1 MTNKELAQN
10 IILSLKIYNIEASI
24 FKVAQSG
31 SVYVHFG
38 NTKLGKL
45 RVGDHK
51 EKKSLG
57 YRWQLRTDI
66 ITSKVIQDKGHNQFF
81 YPEDEIPQLVS
92 HIKNYY
98 NKIMKE
104 VI

>member
-1 MTNKELAQN
+1 MNNKEIAQD
-10 IILSLKIYNIEASI
+10 IIEKLRVHCIKASI
-24 FKVAQSG
+24 FKVAQTG
-31 SVYVHFG
+31 SVYVHFD
-38 NTKLGKL
+38 NPKLGKL

-81 YPEDEIPQLVS
+81 YPEDEVPQLVA

-98 NKIMKE
+98 NKILKG
-104 VI
+104 